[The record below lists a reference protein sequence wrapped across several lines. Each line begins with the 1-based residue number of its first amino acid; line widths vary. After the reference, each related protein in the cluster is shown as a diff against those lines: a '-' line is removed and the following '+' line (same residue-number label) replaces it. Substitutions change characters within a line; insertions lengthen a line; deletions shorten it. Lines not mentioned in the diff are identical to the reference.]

1 MHTGDPT
8 PFTPARNDPPP
19 VPPPSPGPNPPPV
32 PLPIPVPLPCPKDSE
47 FPLANGSPN
56 VGRFGLFS
64 TFKSGGPSS
73 EGSIGSFGFSKG
85 FTCGGVNCVILNF
98 GSLPLFT
105 GVSVWSFAPPPPPA
119 LVAPVDGSKFVKYS
133 GTNSSANNNTPCA
146 PNAMIWLQPKFSSF
160 DQISFTLTGLIPAG
174 SGAIFV
180 GEKNSRMRSRNPPKF
195 APQATAKRLFT
206 GPFGTGRELK
216 NSLRFPPTLSP
227 YSVGISGDLKSPRTF
242 TGRSNRNCLRFDQK
256 LSGISIA

>member
-119 LVAPVDGSKFVKYS
+119 LVAPAGSFARYGEISNGVTSSLPFASVDGSKFVKYS

-146 PNAMIWLQPKFSSF
+146 PNAMI
-160 DQISFTLTGLIPAG
+160 
-174 SGAIFV
+174 
-180 GEKNSRMRSRNPPKF
+180 
-195 APQATAKRLFT
+195 
-206 GPFGTGRELK
+206 
-216 NSLRFPPTLSP
+216 
-227 YSVGISGDLKSPRTF
+227 SV
-242 TGRSNRNCLRFDQK
+242 
-256 LSGISIA
+256 